1 MDCYYYDSL
10 GEVGEVEGVGDFGE
24 GACGERPGR
33 SGPRK
38 VQILPLVHLQ
48 VSCRMEKR
56 VVGGYWGRVG
66 RVGEGWGVSSIE
78 DPSPLVWS

>member
-10 GEVGEVEGVGDFGE
+10 GEVGEVDGVGEGVGDFGEFGE

-66 RVGEGWGVSSIE
+66 EGWGE
-78 DPSPLVWS
+78 WGRGGE